1 MLPRPWWLVLWLQPL
16 ATLPAGAAREEEAEM
31 SVPRCKSLKET
42 DLIQTSVSG
51 CYCYNQHSQIEWTY
65 MWSTVQVTVTSPGL
79 LSIVY
84 ITGSH
89 NCQHTETILSF
100 IKCVTHNFWAPEEA
114 KEMTLVFS
122 PYGETVCFSV
132 KPVGRILTY
141 IVSVSRNIVDFK
153 LFLVSPVFYY
163 CSGTMLGILMTL
175 VFVLLMAKKHIP
187 KYSTFGALMIG
198 CWFAS
203 VYVLCQLTDALKW
216 LWYGNRMFVLVRPD
230 KRTSPIVASF
240 STEVLEKPRKTS
252 CYVLVV
258 GLCSFAAC
266 YNHGPLANEG
276 SRDLLMWTLRF
287 LSLVLVYTGLAGP
300 HFAYAVMIL
309 LLFSWSLHYLLR
321 AFSYLRW
328 KMRQWFTADPPV
340 ARYLTDDEYREQ
352 TEAET
357 ASALEELHQA
367 CCRPGFPS
375 WLAVS
380 RLQAPK
386 KFAAFVLGASHLSP
400 EEVSAHEKQYGLG
413 GAFLE
418 EQLFSLQTD
427 SLPAS

>member
-1 MLPRPWWLVLWLQPL
+1 M
-16 ATLPAGAAREEEAEM
+16 
-31 SVPRCKSLKET
+31 
-42 DLIQTSVSG
+42 
-51 CYCYNQHSQIEWTY
+51 
-65 MWSTVQVTVTSPGL
+65 QVTVTSPGL

-89 NCQHTETILSF
+89 NCQQTETILSF
-100 IKCVTHNFWAPEEA
+100 IKCVTHNFWAPEET
-114 KEMTLVFS
+114 KEMTIVFS

-141 IVSVSRNIVDFK
+141 IVSVNRNIVDFK
-153 LFLVSPVFYY
+153 LFLVFVTGVLLFFYAKTLSQSPVFYY

-187 KYSTFGALMIG
+187 KYSTFGALMVG

-203 VYVLCQLTDALKW
+203 VYVLCQLVEALKW
-216 LWYGNRMFVLVRPD
+216 LWCGNTMFALG
-230 KRTSPIVASF
+230 
-240 STEVLEKPRKTS
+240 
-252 CYVLVV
+252 YVSVV

-266 YNHGPLANEG
+266 YSHGPLADEG
-276 SRDLLMWTLRF
+276 SRDLLMWTLRL
-287 LSLVLVYTGLAGP
+287 LSLVLVYTGMAVP

-309 LLFSWSLHYLLR
+309 LLSSWSLHYLQR
-321 AFSYLRW
+321 AFSYLRR
-328 KMRQWFTADPPV
+328 KMRPWFTAEAPV
-340 ARYLTDDEYREQ
+340 VRYLTEDEYREQ
-352 TEAET
+352 AEAET
-357 ASALEELHQA
+357 ASALEELRQA
-367 CCRPGFPS
+367 CCRPDFPS

-386 KFAAFVLGASHLSP
+386 KFAEFVLGASHLSP
-400 EEVSAHEKQYGLG
+400 EEVSTHEKQYGLG

>member
-1 MLPRPWWLVLWLQPL
+1 
-16 ATLPAGAAREEEAEM
+16 M
-31 SVPRCKSLKET
+31 SSEVPRCKSLKET
-42 DLIQTSVSG
+42 DLIETSVSD

-100 IKCVTHNFWAPEEA
+100 IKCVTHNFWASEET
-114 KEMTLVFS
+114 KEMTIVFS

-141 IVSVSRNIVDFK
+141 IVSVNRNIVDFK
-153 LFLVSPVFYY
+153 LFLVFVTGIFLFFYAKTLSQSPIFYY
-163 CSGTMLGILMTL
+163 SSGTMLGILMTL

-203 VYVLCQLTDALKW
+203 VYVLCRLMEDLKW
-216 LWYGNRMFVLVRPD
+216 LWYGNRM
-230 KRTSPIVASF
+230 
-240 STEVLEKPRKTS
+240 
-252 CYVLVV
+252 YVLGYVLFV

-266 YNHGPLANEG
+266 YSHGPLADEG
-276 SRDLLMWTLRF
+276 SRNLLMWTLRF
-287 LSLVLVYTGLAGP
+287 LSLILVYTGMALP
-300 HFAYAVMIL
+300 QFAYAVMILL

-321 AFSYLRW
+321 ALSYLRW
-328 KMRQWFTADPPV
+328 KMRPWFTAEPLV

-352 TEAET
+352 AEAET
-357 ASALEELHQA
+357 ASALEELRQA
-367 CCRPGFPS
+367 CCRPDFPS

-386 KFAAFVLGASHLSP
+386 KFAEFVLGASHLSP
-400 EEVSAHEKQYGLG
+400 EEVSTHEKQYGLG
-413 GAFLE
+413 SAFLE

-427 SLPAS
+427 RLPES

>member
-1 MLPRPWWLVLWLQPL
+1 MLPRLWWLVLWLQPL
-16 ATLPAGAAREEEAEM
+16 ATLPAGAVHDEEAAM

-42 DLIQTSVSG
+42 DLIKTSVSD
-51 CYCYNQHSQIEWTY
+51 CYCYNQHSQIQWTY

-79 LSIVY
+79 LNIVY

-89 NCQHTETILSF
+89 NCQHTESILSF

-114 KEMTLVFS
+114 KEVTIVFS

-132 KPVGRILTY
+132 KPVGRLLPY
-141 IVSVSRNIVDFK
+141 IVSVNRNIVDFK
-153 LFLVSPVFYY
+153 LFLVFVTGIFLFLYAKTLSQSPVFYY
-163 CSGTMLGILMTL
+163 SSGTVLGILMTL

-203 VYVLCQLTDALKW
+203 VYVLCQLMEDLKW
-216 LWYGNRMFVLVRPD
+216 LWYGNRMYILG
-230 KRTSPIVASF
+230 
-240 STEVLEKPRKTS
+240 
-252 CYVLVV
+252 YVVVV

-266 YNHGPLANEG
+266 YSHGPLADEG
-276 SRDLLMWTLRF
+276 SRDLLMWTLRLF
-287 LSLVLVYTGLAGP
+287 SLALVYTGVAAP
-300 HFAYAVMIL
+300 QFAYAVLIV

-328 KMRQWFTADPPV
+328 KMRPWFTAEPQV

-352 TEAET
+352 AEAAT
-357 ASALEELHQA
+357 ARALEELRQA
-367 CCRPGFPS
+367 CCRPDFPS

-386 KFAAFVLGASHLSP
+386 KFAEFVLGASHLSP
-400 EEVSAHEKQYGLG
+400 EEVSTHEKQYGLG